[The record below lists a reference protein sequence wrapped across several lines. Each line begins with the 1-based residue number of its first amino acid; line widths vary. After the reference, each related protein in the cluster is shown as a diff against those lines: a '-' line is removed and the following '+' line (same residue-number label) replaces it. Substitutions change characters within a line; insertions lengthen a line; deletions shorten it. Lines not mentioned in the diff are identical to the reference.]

1 MPVCDSA
8 SQPPPTPFAVYNVF
22 LSLLILPLLPVAG
35 LALLLTPRYRCGLGQ
50 RLGFLPAALRD
61 QLMHRRPVWL
71 HGPSVGEIVAT
82 RPFLQ
87 ALKQALPHI
96 PILLSVQTPTAYAI
110 APTRLPEADA
120 VIYFPLDHPFVLSRV
135 LRQVAPLAFFFTE
148 TEIWPNMLSTL
159 TRRGIPTFLVSGRF
173 SPRALTRSRR
183 LAWVFRPIL
192 QNHTLCCMQT
202 TQDAERLIAAGAFP
216 ERVIVTGSF
225 KVDATPPGDHQGQ
238 AILHAAGLGQRPL
251 LIAASTH
258 AGEEEVLLHAYDML
272 RTAVPRLVLLLAP
285 RHPQRFPHVEQLL
298 KTKGY
303 RYLKRSQVGTAQG
316 EEVEVFLL
324 DTLGELVSFYSSAT
338 LAFVGGSL
346 VKGPGGHSLIEPA
359 LAQVPVC
366 FGPHT
371 QNFAAIAEALVHAG
385 GGCAVPDAQS
395 LCHWALPLLTD
406 SRARREAGWRAYEV
420 VKQGQGAVART
431 MAAVLQHL
439 QRGVCP
445 HPEPLGSPC
454 SRERRGQN

>member
-1 MPVCDSA
+1 MRDSA
-8 SQPPPTPFAVYNVF
+8 PQSWPMPLALYNTF
-22 LSLLILPLLPVAG
+22 LSLLIPPLLPLAG
-35 LALLLTPRYRCGLGQ
+35 LALLLTPRHRHGLGQ
-50 RLGFLPAALRD
+50 RLGVLPATLGER
-61 QLMHRRPVWL
+61 LTHKRPVWL

-87 ALKQALPHI
+87 ALKQAFPHT

-120 VIYFPLDHPFVLSRV
+120 VIYFPLDHPFILRRV
-135 LRQVAPLAFFFTE
+135 FRQVAPVAFFFTE

-159 TRRGIPTFLVSGRF
+159 MRRAIPTFLVSGRF

-192 QNHTLCCMQT
+192 QNLTLCCMQT
-202 TQDAERLIAAGAFP
+202 PQDAERLIAAGASP
-216 ERVIVTGSF
+216 QRVIVTGSF
-225 KVDATPPGDHQGQ
+225 KVDATPQGDHRGQ
-238 AILHAAGLGQRPL
+238 AVLHAARLARRPL

-258 AGEEEVLLHAYDML
+258 AGEEEVLLHAYNIL
-272 RTAVPRLVLLLAP
+272 RTAVPHLLLLLAP
-285 RHPQRFPHVEQLL
+285 RHPQRFSHVEHLL

-303 RYLKRSQVGTAQG
+303 RYLKRSQVG
-316 EEVEVFLL
+316 EEPREAVEVFLL

-359 LAQVPVC
+359 LARVPVC

-371 QNFAAIAEALVHAG
+371 QNFAAIAEALVQAG
-385 GGCAVPDAQS
+385 GGCAVRDAQS
-395 LCHWALPLLTD
+395 LCQWALPLLTD
-406 SRARREAGWRAYEV
+406 NRARHEAGERAYAV

-431 MAAVLQHL
+431 MAAVLHHL
-439 QRGVCP
+439 QRGACS
-445 HPEPLGSPC
+445 HPEPLGSPGTMQ
-454 SRERRGQN
+454 SRGQN